1 MNLDNEL
8 NPQQAEAAKTIDGPV
23 LILAGAGS
31 GKTRTLMYR
40 IANMLENGI
49 NPWNILA
56 LTFTNKAAKEMKD
69 RIEAMIP
76 DRSSALWISTFH
88 STCLRIMFSHAD
100 KLGYTS
106 SFEIA
111 DQADQKAVMREVYKK
126 LEINPKQIPERSAAR
141 EISQAKDRLQSVD
154 EYVRENMGDFSK
166 AKYGEIYREYQE
178 RLKRNNS
185 MDFDDL
191 IFNTVKLFREFPEIL
206 ESYQEKFKY
215 IMVDEYQDTNTAQ
228 FEFIRL
234 LASKYKNLCVVGDDD
249 QSIYRFR
256 GADIRNIL
264 DFETN
269 YPEAHVIKL
278 EENYRSTGIILEAAN
293 EVIANNTERKQKA
306 LWTKSEDGGKIRFRQ
321 MDTSSGE
328 AAFIADDIRK
338 KVEAGANYKD
348 FAILLRTNIQS
359 KEFEDAFRVRRMDY
373 EIVKGLRF
381 WDTKVIKDI
390 SAYLLTVAGG
400 SNDMRTNRIVNLPK
414 RGIGASSLDKVAAY
428 ALSNGLSLFD
438 ACVKAEEIPGVSGKA
453 LTGLKDF
460 TSTILAI
467 REAAKDMKLSE
478 VVDKVIEDVGYN
490 GYMLMES
497 DSTEKYTEMRE
508 YIDKLKE
515 ALDEYE
521 AETEE
526 SDLIDFM
533 RQNGVEGT
541 TIDKLG
547 NPESDDRI
555 RVMTMHNAK
564 GLEFPNV
571 YVAGMEQGL
580 FPGYGA
586 VTSENPTDL
595 EEERRLCYVAMTRA
609 EKTLTLTCAR
619 QRMVNGEKR
628 FYKVSQFLGEI
639 PNSLIDMNVQ
649 PKKDERKERVIPV
662 ARQLAHAAF
671 AAKPMAFSGGFQKGK
686 AAMTAAAP
694 KPDYEVGD
702 RVRHF
707 KLGEGVVKSIVG
719 GGKDYEVTIEFD
731 KSGTKKMFAQF
742 AKLKRV

>member
-1 MNLDNEL
+1 MNLDIEL
-8 NPQQAEAAKTIDGPV
+8 NPQQAEAARTTDGPV

-31 GKTRTLMYR
+31 GKTRTLVYR
-40 IANMLENGI
+40 VANMLENGI
-49 NPWNILA
+49 RPWNILA
-56 LTFTNKAAKEMKD
+56 LTFTNKAAKEMKE
-69 RIEAMIP
+69 RIGRMVPESA
-76 DRSSALWISTFH
+76 SALWVSTFH
-88 STCLRIMFSHAD
+88 STCLRIMFSHAE
-100 KLGYTS
+100 KLGYS
-106 SFEIA
+106 QSFEIA
-111 DQADQKAVMREVYKK
+111 DQSDQKSVMREVYKK
-126 LEINPKQIPERSAAR
+126 LEINPKQIPEKSAAR
-141 EISQAKDRLQSVD
+141 EISTAKDRLLSVD
-154 EYVRENMGDFSK
+154 DYVRENMGDFSK

-178 RLKRNNS
+178 RLKHNNS

-191 IFNTVKLFREFPEIL
+191 IFNTVKLFKEYPEVL
-206 ESYQEKFKY
+206 EAYQERFQY

-228 FEFIRL
+228 FEFINL
-234 LASKYKNLCVVGDDD
+234 LAGKYRNLCVVGDDD

-264 DFETN
+264 DFEKN
-269 YPEAHVIKL
+269 YSDAKVIKL
-278 EENYRSTGIILEAAN
+278 EENYRSTGNILEAAN
-293 EVIANNTERKQKA
+293 EVIANNTERKQKS
-306 LWTKSEDGGKIRFRQ
+306 LWTKSEEGGKIRFRQ

-338 KVEAGANYKD
+338 KVEAGANNRD
-348 FAILLRTNIQS
+348 FAILLRTNVQS
-359 KEFEDAFRVRRMDY
+359 KEFEDAFRVRHMDY

-390 SAYLLTVAGG
+390 SAYLLTIAAG

-428 ALSNGLSLFD
+428 AAMEGISLFD

-453 LTGLKDF
+453 LAGLKDF

-467 REAAKDMKLSE
+467 RDDARNMRLSE
-478 VVDKVIEDVGYN
+478 IVDRVIEDVGYN
-490 GYMLMES
+490 SYLLMEA
-497 DSTEKYTEMRE
+497 DNTEKYAEMKE
-508 YIDKLKE
+508 YINKLKE

-521 AETEE
+521 DETDEP
-526 SDLIDFM
+526 DLIDFM

-547 NPESDDRI
+547 NPENDDRI
-555 RVMTMHNAK
+555 LVMTMHNAK

-609 EKTLTLTCAR
+609 EKNLTLTCAR

-628 FYKVSQFLGEI
+628 FYKVSQFLSEI
-639 PNSLIDMNVQ
+639 PSSLIDMNVQ
-649 PKKDERKERVIPV
+649 PKKDERKERVIPQ

-686 AAMTAAAP
+686 IGVASAAA

-719 GGKDYEVTIEFD
+719 GGKDYEVTIDFD
-731 KSGTKKMFAQF
+731 KSGTKKMFAAF
-742 AKLKRV
+742 AKLKKI